1 MLPDVL
7 PSIASATDTGEAA
20 GGRQDQPAAPDSLDK
35 NFVRANVSLLI
46 WIYR

>member
-7 PSIASATDTGEAA
+7 PSIASTTDTGEPA
-20 GGRQDQPAAPDSLDK
+20 GGRQDQPAAPESHDK